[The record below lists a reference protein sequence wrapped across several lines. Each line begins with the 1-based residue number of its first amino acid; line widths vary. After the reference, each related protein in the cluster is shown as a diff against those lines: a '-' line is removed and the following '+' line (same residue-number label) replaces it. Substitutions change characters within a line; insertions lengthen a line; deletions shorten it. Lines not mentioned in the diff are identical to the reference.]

1 MYIRGN
7 RKRRLKEGWR
17 EKEGDYIYAAL
28 VETHRINGKPRQKVI
43 KYLGGIGEDAL
54 LHVYLRKCFWDT
66 VEKNLS
72 ALELT
77 TEKKNKIVASL
88 EKTVPKPTDA
98 DISADFAEYARTL
111 QEFLNKR

>member
-1 MYIRGN
+1 M
-7 RKRRLKEGWR
+7 KDGWR
-17 EKEGDYIYAAL
+17 GKEGDYIYAVL
-28 VETHRINGKPRQKVI
+28 VETHRVDGKPRQKVI

-54 LHVYLRKCFWDT
+54 SHVYLRKFFWDT

-72 ALELT
+72 GLELT
-77 TEKKNKIVASL
+77 TEEKNKIVTSL

-98 DISADFAEYARTL
+98 DISADFAEYARVL